1 MGLDILMINPREL
14 KRLFESV
21 ILAYSL
27 IGVAVV
33 GVVIYGI
40 VKLFE

>member
-1 MGLDILMINPREL
+1 MAIRDQLQRFF
-14 KRLFESV
+14 KSV
-21 ILAYSL
+21 LLAYAL